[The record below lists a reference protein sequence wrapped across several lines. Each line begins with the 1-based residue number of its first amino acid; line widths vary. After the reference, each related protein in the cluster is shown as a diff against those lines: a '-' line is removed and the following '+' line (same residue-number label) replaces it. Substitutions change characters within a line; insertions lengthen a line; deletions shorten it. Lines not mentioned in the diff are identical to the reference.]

1 MGKLHHVREE
11 TSVIEQ
17 TNLKQAYI
25 PTIGEM
31 QNWYEDDLRREA
43 LKSSERENDKVLEEH
58 GAFFKAFRKFE
69 IRKFEKRDEKITS
82 DSKKDNIYYETYKT
96 YVEKET
102 ANKGKEIQEIENLI
116 EYEKFFLRWER
127 RVNGESNHSHYGSTS
142 ATRYRVDR
150 IKELEKELDRILESS
165 PEAWEFYYKRQ
176 LLRDIETGNQ
186 QRLVTVPYVVKAKQ
200 KVIDSLNLGV
210 PVYIVGHLGS
220 GKTQLAT
227 EAAVDFTIQN
237 RMQRELEDKMETWF
251 SANSNATEK
260 DAVEKF
266 GEFYEERKL
275 YYKNIFSG
283 GSKEEIESLQPL
295 FISGSHNL
303 TYEDMFV
310 EKTLS
315 LKHSFSKGSYSNYLN
330 MIIGDFYKWMDEHK
344 TRLEQMTDEEQLQL
358 KIQIWKSFSDLLVAS
373 NSAFGTEIKKIER
386 EILIAVKEGR
396 PVIVDELNTI
406 AMQNLIALN
415 DILQRHAGNTAYIT
429 GVGPVLI
436 KPGFG
441 FIGTGNLSSQMVNYE
456 GTNELNP
463 AFKSRFVT
471 IEYNYVSQKT
481 IGSLEEQ
488 EFPEKN
494 ELFRIIV
501 AQLADENGN
510 IYIPDSKRTLEELF
524 RFSQLCRVTQNVF
537 MGKWKEDEA
546 QKDFGT
552 EELEL
557 RESVLSIRNI
567 LHVLDNW
574 NRGEEKDLS
583 KALWDGF
590 ISSITYP
597 DDQNYILSQAVR
609 FGFFPAGEGW
619 NIETKGIGEAT
630 ATYDEIRTC
639 PYHYVRPLTETL
651 SYLDVIHLIFGKGTV
666 RKTLPEELKEAF
678 EVDMDDSLQVDGKK
692 YQKLDQQL
700 SHLEHSKDI
709 LEYMEG
715 NRKSVKL

>member
-1 MGKLHHVREE
+1 MK
-11 TSVIEQ
+11 EQ
-17 TNLKQAYI
+17 KNLKQVYI
-25 PTIGEM
+25 PTIEEM
-31 QNWYEDDLRREA
+31 QSWYEYDLRKKS
-43 LKSSERENDKVLEEH
+43 LKTFEYENNKKINEQGE
-58 GAFFKAFRKFE
+58 FFKAFR
-69 IRKFEKRDEKITS
+69 RFEKIDDKILFS
-82 DSKKDNIYYETYKT
+82 SKDNNIYYEKYKL
-96 YVEKET
+96 YIEEEIE
-102 ANKGKEIQEIENLI
+102 NKGKNIEEIENSI
-116 EYEKFFLRWER
+116 EYERFFLSWER
-127 RVNGESNHSHYGSTS
+127 RVNRESNNYGHYGSNS
-142 ATRYRVDR
+142 ATRYRVDC
-150 IKELEKELDRILESS
+150 IEKLEKELELILEDS

-176 LLRDIETGNQ
+176 LIRDIESQHQ

-200 KVIDSLNLGV
+200 KVVDSLKLGI

-227 EAAVDFTIQN
+227 EAALDFTIQN
-237 RMQRELEDKMETWF
+237 KIQRELEYKMEEWF
-251 SANSNATEK
+251 SANPDATEK
-260 DAVEKF
+260 DAIEKF
-266 GEFYEERKL
+266 GEFNKERKL
-275 YYKNIFSG
+275 YYKNILIN
-283 GSKEEIESLQPL
+283 GSREEIQSLQPL

-315 LKHSFSKGSYSNYLN
+315 LKHSFSEGSFVDYLN
-330 MIIGDFYKWMDEHK
+330 MIIEDFYEWMNEHRE
-344 TRLEQMTDEEQLQL
+344 RLEQMTDEEQLQL

-415 DILQRHAGNTAYIT
+415 DILQRHAGSTAYIT

-441 FIGTGNLSSQMVNYE
+441 FIGTGNLSTQMINYE

-471 IEYNYVSQKT
+471 IEYNYVPQRIT
-481 IGSLEEQ
+481 GSLNDQ

-494 ELFRIIV
+494 ELFRIIIV
-501 AQLADENGN
+501 RLADKNGA
-510 IYIPDSKRTLEELF
+510 IHIPDSQRTLEELF
-524 RFSQLCRVTQNVF
+524 RFSQLCRVIQNVF
-537 MGKWKEDEA
+537 MGKWKDNKI
-546 QKDFGT
+546 QKDSGMD
-552 EELEL
+552 EPEL

-574 NRGEEKDLS
+574 NLGEEKDLS

-609 FGFFPAGEGW
+609 FGFFPISEGW
-619 NIETKGIGEAT
+619 KIETKGVGEAT
-630 ATYDEIRTC
+630 TTYEEIRTG
-639 PYHYVRPLTETL
+639 PYHYVRPAIEIL
-651 SYLDVIHLIFGKGTV
+651 SYLDVVHLIFGKGTL
-666 RKTLPEELKEAF
+666 RRTLPEKLIEIF
-678 EVDMDDSLQVDGKK
+678 EDDIDNLTRIDAKK
-692 YQKLDQQL
+692 YQELNQRL
-700 SHLEHSKDI
+700 SHLEHSKYL
-709 LEYMEG
+709 LEYLEDNG
-715 NRKSVKL
+715 GEK

>member
-1 MGKLHHVREE
+1 MK
-11 TSVIEQ
+11 EQ
-17 TNLKQAYI
+17 KNIKKDYI
-25 PTIGEM
+25 PTIEEM
-31 QNWYEDDLRREA
+31 QSWYEDDLRKEA
-43 LKSSERENDKVLEEH
+43 VKTLEYENNKKIE
-58 GAFFKAFRKFE
+58 GQGSFFKAFRKFE
-69 IRKFEKRDEKITS
+69 ERDDKITP
-82 DSKKDNIYYETYKT
+82 DPKKNNIYYKKYKAYIEEET
-96 YVEKET
+96 E
-102 ANKGKEIQEIENLI
+102 NMGKRILEIENLI

-127 RVNGESNHSHYGSTS
+127 RVNSEVNNSNHYGSNS
-142 ATRYRVDR
+142 ATRYRVDC
-150 IKELEKELDRILESS
+150 IEKLEKELERLLEDS

-176 LLRDIETGNQ
+176 LTRDIETQHQ
-186 QRLVTVPYVVKAKQ
+186 QRLVAVPYVVKAKQ

-220 GKTQLAT
+220 GKTQLAA
-227 EAAVDFTIQN
+227 EAALDFTIQN
-237 RMQRELEDKMETWF
+237 RIQRELEVKMESWF
-251 SANSNATEK
+251 SQNPNGTEK
-260 DAVEKF
+260 EAIEKF
-266 GEFYEERKL
+266 GRFNEERRL
-275 YYKNIFSG
+275 YYKNILTN

-315 LKHSFSKGSYSNYLN
+315 LEHSFSAGSYGDYLN
-330 MIIGDFYKWMDEHK
+330 MIIGDFYEWMDEHRE
-344 TRLEQMTDEEQLQL
+344 RLEQMTDEEQLQL

-373 NSAFGTEIKKIER
+373 NSAFGTEVKKIER

-396 PVIVDELNTI
+396 TVIVDELNTI

-415 DILQRHAGNTAYIT
+415 DILQRHAGSTAYIT

-441 FIGTGNLSSQMVNYE
+441 FIGTGNLSTHMVNYE

-471 IEYNYVSQKT
+471 IEYNYVPQNIT
-481 IGSLEEQ
+481 GSLEDQ

-494 ELFRIIV
+494 ELFRIII
-501 AQLADENGN
+501 ARLADKNGN
-510 IYIPDSKRTLEELF
+510 IHIPAPKRTLEELF

-537 MGKWKEDEA
+537 MGKWKDNGIEKDSGIDEV
-546 QKDFGT
+546 
-552 EELEL
+552 EL

-574 NRGEEKDLS
+574 NQGEEKDLS

-609 FGFFPAGEGW
+609 FGFFPISEGW
-619 NIETKGIGEAT
+619 KVETKGIGEST
-630 ATYDEIRTC
+630 TTYDEIRTR
-639 PYHYVRPLTETL
+639 PYHYIRPSIETL
-651 SYLDVIHLIFGKGTV
+651 SYLDVVHMMFGKGIL
-666 RKTLPEELKEAF
+666 RKTLPEGLIEHFK
-678 EVDMDDSLQVDGKK
+678 DNIDDSLRIDAKK
-692 YQKLDQQL
+692 YQKLDQRL
-700 SHLEHSKDI
+700 SHLEHSKDLI
-709 LEYMEG
+709 DYLEANGGEE
-715 NRKSVKL
+715 

>member
-1 MGKLHHVREE
+1 MKKEK
-11 TSVIEQ
+11 
-17 TNLKQAYI
+17 NPKQAYI
-25 PTIGEM
+25 PTIEEM
-31 QNWYEDDLRREA
+31 QCWYEDDLRREA
-43 LKSSERENDKVLEEH
+43 LKSLECENNKKID
-58 GAFFKAFRKFE
+58 GQGSFFKAFRRFE
-69 IRKFEKRDEKITS
+69 ERNEKIPL
-82 DSKKDNIYYETYKT
+82 DSKESNAYYKKYKA
-96 YVEKET
+96 YVEGER
-102 ANKGKEIQEIENLI
+102 ANKGKKIQEIENLI
-116 EYEKFFLRWER
+116 EYERFFLRFER
-127 RVNGESNHSHYGSTS
+127 RVNRETNNYSCYGSNS

-150 IKELEKELDRILESS
+150 IEGLEKELETILKSS

-176 LLRDIETGNQ
+176 LISDIESQHQ
-186 QRLVTVPYVVKAKQ
+186 QRLVPVPYVVKAKQ
-200 KVIDSLNLGV
+200 KVIDSLNSGV

-227 EAAVDFTIQN
+227 EAAMDFTIQN
-237 RMQRELEDKMETWF
+237 RIQSELEEKMENWF
-251 SANSNATEK
+251 SDNPNATEE
-260 DAVEKF
+260 DAIKKF
-266 GEFYEERKL
+266 REFNEERKL
-275 YYKNIFSG
+275 HYRNILTNG
-283 GSKEEIESLQPL
+283 TKEEIESLQPL

-315 LKHSFSKGSYSNYLN
+315 LEHSFSKRSYKDYLN
-330 MIIGDFYKWMDEHK
+330 MIIVDFYDWMDEHK
-344 TRLEQMTDEEQLQL
+344 EKLEQMTDEEQLHL

-373 NSAFGTEIKKIER
+373 NSTFGTTIKKIER

-415 DILQRHAGNTAYIT
+415 DILQRHAGSTAYIT

-441 FIGTGNLSSQMVNYE
+441 FIGTGNLSTQMVNYE

-471 IEYNYVSQKT
+471 IEYNYVPQKIT
-481 IGSLEEQ
+481 GSLEDQ

-494 ELFRIIV
+494 ELFRIII
-501 AQLADENGN
+501 AHLADKNGN
-510 IYIPDSKRTLEELF
+510 IHIPDSKRTLEELF

-537 MGKWKEDEA
+537 MGKWKDNEILKDSGMDEP
-546 QKDFGT
+546 
-552 EELEL
+552 EL

-574 NRGEEKDLS
+574 NLGEEKDLS

-609 FGFFPAGEGW
+609 FGFFPTGEGW
-619 NIETKGIGEAT
+619 NIEIKGIGEAT
-630 ATYDEIRTC
+630 TTYDEIRTR
-639 PYHYVRPLTETL
+639 PYHYVRPSIETL
-651 SYLDVIHLIFGKGTV
+651 SCLDVVHLVFGKGPSRRVLT
-666 RKTLPEELKEAF
+666 KGLKEIF
-678 EVDMDDSLQVDGKK
+678 EIDIDDSLRIDVKK

-700 SHLEHSKDI
+700 SHLEHSKEL
-709 LEYMEG
+709 LEYLEDNG
-715 NRKSVKL
+715 GEK

>member
-1 MGKLHHVREE
+1 MEE
-11 TSVIEQ
+11 TSVKEQ
-17 TNLKQAYI
+17 KNIKQAYI
-25 PTIGEM
+25 PAIEEM
-31 QNWYEDDLRREA
+31 QSRYEDDLRREA
-43 LKSSERENDKVLEEH
+43 SRSLEYEYNREIEGQES
-58 GAFFKAFRKFE
+58 FFKAFRKFE
-69 IRKFEKRDEKITS
+69 ERDDKIPVYSKEDNVFYEK
-82 DSKKDNIYYETYKT
+82 YKA
-96 YVEKET
+96 YVEEET
-102 ANKGKEIQEIENLI
+102 ANQGKKIQEIENLI
-116 EYEKFFLRWER
+116 EYERFFLRFER
-127 RVNGESNHSHYGSTS
+127 RISSETNNYSHFGSNS
-142 ATRYRVDR
+142 ATRYRVDCIR
-150 IKELEKELDRILESS
+150 GLEKELKKILESS

-176 LLRDIETGNQ
+176 LISDIETQ
-186 QRLVTVPYVVKAKQ
+186 HEQRLVAVPYVVNAKQ

-227 EAAVDFTIQN
+227 EAAMDFTIQN
-237 RMQRELEDKMETWF
+237 KIQSELENKMEEWF
-251 SANSNATEK
+251 SKNPNAKEK
-260 DAVEKF
+260 DAIQVFKELN
-266 GEFYEERKL
+266 EERKL
-275 YYKNIFSG
+275 YYKNILTN
-283 GSKEEIESLQPL
+283 GSKGEIESLQPL

-315 LKHSFSKGSYSNYLN
+315 LTHSFSQGSYTDYLN

-344 TRLEQMTDEEQLQL
+344 ERLEQMTDEEQLQL

-373 NSAFGTEIKKIER
+373 NSSFGTVIKKVER

-396 PVIVDELNTI
+396 TVIVDELNTI

-415 DILQRHAGNTAYIT
+415 DILQRHAGSTAYIT

-436 KPGFG
+436 NPGFG
-441 FIGTGNLSSQMVNYE
+441 FIGTGNLSTQMVNYE

-471 IEYNYVSQKT
+471 IEYNYVPQKIT
-481 IGSLEEQ
+481 GSLEDR

-494 ELFRIIV
+494 ELFRIII
-501 AQLADENGN
+501 AQLADKNGN
-510 IYIPDSKRTLEELF
+510 IHIPDSKRTLEELF

-537 MGKWKEDEA
+537 IGKWKGNEA
-546 QKDFGT
+546 QKDTGMD
-552 EELEL
+552 EPEL

-574 NRGEEKDLS
+574 NQGEEKDLS

-609 FGFFPAGEGW
+609 FGFFPAMKGW
-619 NIETKGIGEAT
+619 KVDTKGIGEAA
-630 ATYDEIRTC
+630 ATYEEIRTS
-639 PYHYVRPLTETL
+639 PYYYVRPSIETL
-651 SYLDVIHLIFGKGTV
+651 SCLDVVHLVFGKGTLRRV
-666 RKTLPEELKEAF
+666 LTKGLKEIF
-678 EVDMDDSLQVDGKK
+678 EIDIDDSLRIDVKK

-700 SHLEHSKDI
+700 SHLEHSKEL
-709 LEYMEG
+709 LEYLEDNEG
-715 NRKSVKL
+715 EK

>member
-1 MGKLHHVREE
+1 MK
-11 TSVIEQ
+11 EQ
-17 TNLKQAYI
+17 KNLRQVYI
-25 PTIGEM
+25 PTIEEM
-31 QNWYEDDLRREA
+31 QSWYEDDLRKEA
-43 LKSSERENDKVLEEH
+43 LKSSEYENNKKIEEQ
-58 GAFFKAFRKFE
+58 GSFFKAFRKFE
-69 IRKFEKRDEKITS
+69 EREGKIPP
-82 DSKKDNIYYETYKT
+82 DSKKNNVYYEKYKA
-96 YVEKET
+96 YVEEET
-102 ANKGKEIQEIENLI
+102 ANKGKEIQEIQNLI
-116 EYEKFFLRWER
+116 EYQKFFLCWER
-127 RVNGESNHSHYGSTS
+127 RVNSESNS
-142 ATRYRVDR
+142 ATRYRVDC
-150 IKELEKELDRILESS
+150 IKKLEEELEIILESS

-176 LLRDIETGNQ
+176 LISDIETQHQ

-210 PVYIVGHLGS
+210 PIYIVGHLGS

-227 EAAVDFTIQN
+227 EAALDFTIQN
-237 RMQRELEDKMETWF
+237 KIQRELEDKMEEWF
-251 SANSNATEK
+251 SANPNATEK
-260 DAVEKF
+260 DAIQ
-266 GEFYEERKL
+266 EFREFNEERKL
-275 YYKNIFSG
+275 HYKNILTN

-315 LKHSFSKGSYSNYLN
+315 LNHSFSQGSYADYLN
-330 MIIGDFYKWMDEHK
+330 MIIGDFYEWMGENK
-344 TRLEQMTDEEQLQL
+344 ARLEQMTDEEQLQL
-358 KIQIWKSFSDLLVAS
+358 KIQIWKSFSDLLVAR

-415 DILQRHAGNTAYIT
+415 DILQRHAGSTAYIT

-441 FIGTGNLSSQMVNYE
+441 FIGTGNLSTQMVNYE

-471 IEYNYVSQKT
+471 IEYNYVPQKT
-481 IGSLEEQ
+481 SGSLVDQ

-494 ELFRIIV
+494 ELYRIII
-501 AQLADENGN
+501 ARLADENGN
-510 IYIPDSKRTLEELF
+510 IHIPDSKITLERLF

-537 MGKWKEDEA
+537 MGKWKDNED
-546 QKDFGT
+546 QNDSGMD
-552 EELEL
+552 ELEL

-574 NRGEEKDLS
+574 NHGEEKDLS

-597 DDQNYILSQAVR
+597 DDQSYILSQAVR
-609 FGFFPAGEGW
+609 FGFFPIGEGW
-619 NIETKGIGEAT
+619 KIEAKGIGEAT
-630 ATYDEIRTC
+630 TTYDGIRTR
-639 PYHYVRPLTETL
+639 PYHYVRPSTETL
-651 SYLDVIHLIFGKGTV
+651 SYLDVVHLIFGKGTL
-666 RKTLPEELKEAF
+666 RKTLPKELKETF
-678 EVDMDDSLQVDGKK
+678 EVDIDDSLRIDVKK

-700 SHLEHSKDI
+700 SYLEHSKNL
-709 LEYMEG
+709 LEFLEDNG
-715 NRKSVKL
+715 EKK

>member
-1 MGKLHHVREE
+1 MKQ
-11 TSVIEQ
+11 Q
-17 TNLKQAYI
+17 TNLKQVYI

-31 QNWYEDDLRREA
+31 QSWYEDDLRGEA
-43 LKSSERENDKVLEEH
+43 SRSLESENHKKIEEQ
-58 GAFFKAFRKFE
+58 GAFFRAF
-69 IRKFEKRDEKITS
+69 RKFEKRDEQICPG
-82 DSKKDNIYYETYKT
+82 SKNSNVYYEKYKT
-96 YVEKET
+96 YVENET
-102 ANKGKEIQEIENLI
+102 ACMGKKIQEIENSI

-127 RVNGESNHSHYGSTS
+127 RVNSESNNYSHYGSSS

-150 IKELEKELDRILESS
+150 IKELEKELEVILENS

-176 LLRDIETGNQ
+176 LLRDIETGRQ
-186 QRLVTVPYVVKAKQ
+186 QRLVTVPYVANTKQ

-210 PVYIVGHLGS
+210 PAYIVGHLGS
-220 GKTQLAT
+220 GKTQLAA
-227 EAAVDFTIQN
+227 EAAVDFTVQN
-237 RMQRELEDKMETWF
+237 RMQRELEDKIDEWF
-251 SANSNATEK
+251 STNPNASEK
-260 DAVEKF
+260 DAIKKF
-266 GEFYEERKL
+266 GEFHEERKL
-275 YYKNIFSG
+275 YYKNIFANG
-283 GSKEEIESLQPL
+283 NKEEIESLQPL

-310 EKTLS
+310 EKTLT
-315 LKHSFSKGSYSNYLN
+315 LKHSFSQGSYSDYLN
-330 MIIGDFYKWMDEHK
+330 LIIGDFYQWMDEHR

-471 IEYNYVSQKT
+471 IEYNYVSQRT
-481 IGSLEEQ
+481 IGSLEDQ

-494 ELFRIIV
+494 ELFRIII
-501 AQLADENGN
+501 ARLADENGN
-510 IYIPDSKRTLEELF
+510 IHIPDSKRTIEELF
-524 RFSQLCRVTQNVF
+524 RFSQLCKVTQNVF
-537 MGKWKEDEA
+537 MGKWKDDEA
-546 QKDFGT
+546 QKDFGVD
-552 EELEL
+552 ELEL
-557 RESVLSIRNI
+557 RESVLSVRNI

-609 FGFFPAGEGW
+609 FGFFPVGEGW

-630 ATYDEIRTC
+630 TTYDEIRTR

-651 SYLDVIHLIFGKGTV
+651 SYLDVVHLVFGNGTP
-666 RKTLPEELKEAF
+666 RKTIPKGLKETF
-678 EVDMDDSLQVDGKK
+678 EVDIDDLSQIDEKK

-700 SHLEHSKDI
+700 SHLEHSKDL
-709 LEYMEG
+709 LEYLEG
-715 NRKSVKL
+715 NGGKG

>member
-1 MGKLHHVREE
+1 M
-11 TSVIEQ
+11 IEQ
-17 TNLKQAYI
+17 TNLKQVYI

-31 QNWYEDDLRREA
+31 QSRYEDDLREEA
-43 LKSSERENDKVLEEH
+43 LKSSEYENHKKVEEQ
-58 GAFFKAFRKFE
+58 GAFFKAFR
-69 IRKFEKRDEKITS
+69 RFEKRADKIPS
-82 DSKKDNIYYETYKT
+82 DTKEGNVYYKKYKA
-96 YVEKET
+96 YVEEET

-127 RVNGESNHSHYGSTS
+127 RVNSESNNYSHYGSSS

-150 IKELEKELDRILESS
+150 IKELEKELEMILENS
-165 PEAWEFYYKRQ
+165 PEAWEFYYRRQ
-176 LLRDIETGNQ
+176 LLSDIETVHQ
-186 QRLVTVPYVVKAKQ
+186 QRLVTVPYVANAKQ

-227 EAAVDFTIQN
+227 EAAVDFTVQN
-237 RMQRELEDKMETWF
+237 RIQSELEYKMEEWF
-251 SANSNATEK
+251 SVNPNATEK
-260 DAVEKF
+260 DGIRKF
-266 GEFYEERKL
+266 GEFLNERKL
-275 YYKNIFSG
+275 YYKNIFIN
-283 GSKEEIESLQPL
+283 GSEEEIESLQPL

-315 LKHSFSKGSYSNYLN
+315 LKSSFSKGSYSDYLN
-330 MIIGDFYKWMDEHK
+330 MIIGDFYAWMDEHK

-481 IGSLEEQ
+481 TGSLEDQ

-494 ELFRIIV
+494 ELFRVII
-501 AQLADENGN
+501 ARLADKNGN
-510 IYIPDSKRTLEELF
+510 LHVPDSKRTLEELF
-524 RFSQLCRVTQNVF
+524 RFSQLCKVTQNVF
-537 MGKWKEDEA
+537 MGKWKDDEA
-546 QKDFGT
+546 QKDFGGD
-552 EELEL
+552 EPEL

-574 NRGEEKDLS
+574 NVGEEKDLS

-597 DDQNYILSQAVR
+597 DDQNYILSQGVR
-609 FGFFPAGEGW
+609 FGFFPKGEGW
-619 NIETKGIGEAT
+619 NVETKATGEAT
-630 ATYDEIRTC
+630 TTYDEIRTC
-639 PYHYVRPLTETL
+639 PYHYVRPLTESL
-651 SYLDVIHLIFGKGTV
+651 SYLDVVHLVFGKGTP
-666 RKTLPEELKEAF
+666 RKAFSKELKEAL
-678 EVDMDDSLQVDGKK
+678 EIDNDDLPQIDGKR
-692 YQKLDQQL
+692 YQELDQQL
-700 SHLEHSKDI
+700 SHLEHSKDL

-715 NRKSVKL
+715 NGEDVQ

>member
-1 MGKLHHVREE
+1 MK
-11 TSVIEQ
+11 EQ
-17 TNLKQAYI
+17 KNLKQVYI
-25 PTIGEM
+25 PTIEEM
-31 QNWYEDDLRREA
+31 QSWYEDDLRKEA
-43 LKSSERENDKVLEEH
+43 LKSSEYENNRKIEEQ
-58 GAFFKAFRKFE
+58 GSFFKAFRKFE
-69 IRKFEKRDEKITS
+69 EKDDKIPP
-82 DSKKDNIYYETYKT
+82 DSKKNNVYYEKYKA
-96 YVEKET
+96 YVEEET
-102 ANKGKEIQEIENLI
+102 ANKGKKIQEIENLI

-127 RVNGESNHSHYGSTS
+127 RVNSESNNYGHYGSNS
-142 ATRYRVDR
+142 ATRYRVDC
-150 IKELEKELDRILESS
+150 IEKLEKELEIILENS

-176 LLRDIETGNQ
+176 LIRDIETQHQ

-227 EAAVDFTIQN
+227 EAALDFTIQN
-237 RMQRELEDKMETWF
+237 KIQSELENKMEDWF
-251 SANSNATEK
+251 SANPNATEK
-260 DAVEKF
+260 DAIEKF
-266 GEFYEERKL
+266 REFNEERKL
-275 YYKNIFSG
+275 HYKNILIN

-315 LKHSFSKGSYSNYLN
+315 LERSFSKGSFVDYLN
-330 MIIGDFYKWMDEHK
+330 MIIGDFYEWMDEHRA
-344 TRLEQMTDEEQLQL
+344 RLEQMTDEEQLQL

-373 NSAFGTEIKKIER
+373 NSAFGTEIKKTER

-415 DILQRHAGNTAYIT
+415 DILQRHAGSTAYIT

-441 FIGTGNLSSQMVNYE
+441 FIGTGNLSTQMVNYE

-471 IEYNYVSQKT
+471 IEYNYVPQKI
-481 IGSLEEQ
+481 IGSLEDQ

-494 ELFRIIV
+494 ELFRIIM
-501 AQLADENGN
+501 ARLADKNGN
-510 IYIPDSKRTLEELF
+510 IHIPDSKRTLEELF
-524 RFSQLCRVTQNVF
+524 RFSQLCKVTQNVF
-537 MGKWKEDEA
+537 MGKWKDNEV
-546 QKDFGT
+546 QKDSGID
-552 EELEL
+552 ELEL

-574 NRGEEKDLS
+574 NQGEEKDLS

-609 FGFFPAGEGW
+609 FGFFPISEGW
-619 NIETKGIGEAT
+619 EVETKGIGET
-630 ATYDEIRTC
+630 TITYEEIRTR
-639 PYHYVRPLTETL
+639 PYHYVRPSIETL
-651 SYLDVIHLIFGKGTV
+651 SYLDVVHLIFGKGTQ
-666 RKTLPEELKEAF
+666 RKILPKELKEIF
-678 EVDMDDSLQVDGKK
+678 KDDIDDLTRIDAKK
-692 YQKLDQQL
+692 YQELDKQL
-700 SHLEHSKDI
+700 SHLEHSNYL
-709 LEYMEG
+709 LEYLEYDG
-715 NRKSVKL
+715 EEE

>member
-1 MGKLHHVREE
+1 MKEKTDINQG
-11 TSVIEQ
+11 
-17 TNLKQAYI
+17 YI
-25 PTIGEM
+25 PIIGEM
-31 QNWYEDDLRREA
+31 QSWYEDDLRKEA
-43 LKSSERENDKVLEEH
+43 LKSSEYENNEKIEDQ

-69 IRKFEKRDEKITS
+69 ERDYKVPH
-82 DSKKDNIYYETYKT
+82 DSKKNNVYYEKYRA
-96 YVEKET
+96 YVEEERE
-102 ANKGKEIQEIENLI
+102 NKGKKIQEIENSI
-116 EYEKFFLRWER
+116 EYEKFFLSWER
-127 RVNGESNHSHYGSTS
+127 RVNSESNNYSHYGSNS
-142 ATRYRVDR
+142 ATRYRVDC
-150 IKELEKELDRILESS
+150 IKKLEKDLEAILEDS

-176 LLRDIETGNQ
+176 LISDIETQHQ
-186 QRLVTVPYVVKAKQ
+186 QRLVTVPYVVEAKQ

-227 EAAVDFTIQN
+227 EAALDFTIQN
-237 RMQRELEDKMETWF
+237 RIQRELEDKMDKWF
-251 SANSNATEK
+251 SKNPNATEK
-260 DAVEKF
+260 NAIKKF
-266 GEFYEERKL
+266 GEFNEERKL
-275 YYKNIFSG
+275 YYKNILTN
-283 GSKEEIESLQPL
+283 GSKEEVESLQPL

-310 EKTLS
+310 EKTLT
-315 LKHSFSKGSYSNYLN
+315 LKQSFSKGSYSNYLN
-330 MIIGDFYKWMDEHK
+330 MIIGDFYEWMDEHR
-344 TRLEQMTDEEQLQL
+344 TRLEEMSDEEQLQL

-471 IEYNYVSQKT
+471 IEYNYVPQKT
-481 IGSLEEQ
+481 IGSLENQ
-488 EFPEKN
+488 EFPERN
-494 ELFRIIV
+494 ELFRVII
-501 AQLADENGN
+501 ARLADENGN
-510 IYIPDSKRTLEELF
+510 IHLPNSKRTIEELF

-537 MGKWKEDEA
+537 MGKWKDDEA
-546 QKDFGT
+546 QKDCGMD
-552 EELEL
+552 ELEL

-574 NRGEEKDLS
+574 NVGEEKDLS

-609 FGFFPAGEGW
+609 FGFFPMGEGW
-619 NIETKGIGEAT
+619 NVETKGIGEAT
-630 ATYDEIRTC
+630 TTYDEIRTR
-639 PYHYVRPLTETL
+639 PYNYVRPSMESL
-651 SYLDVIHLIFGKGTV
+651 SYLDLVHLIFGEGTP
-666 RKTLPEELKEAF
+666 RKTLPKELIEAF
-678 EVDMDDSLQVDGKK
+678 ENDIYDLARIDAKK

-700 SHLEHSKDI
+700 SHLEHSNYLFEY
-709 LEYMEG
+709 LESNGGKE
-715 NRKSVKL
+715 

>member
-1 MGKLHHVREE
+1 M
-11 TSVIEQ
+11 IEQ
-17 TNLKQAYI
+17 TDLKQVYI

-31 QNWYEDDLRREA
+31 QSRYEDDLRREA
-43 LKSSERENDKVLEEH
+43 SKSSEYENHKIIEGQ
-58 GAFFKAFRKFE
+58 GAFFKAFRN
-69 IRKFEKRDEKITS
+69 FEKRDDIITP
-82 DSKKDNIYYETYKT
+82 DSKEDNVYYEKYKV
-96 YVEKET
+96 YVEEET
-102 ANKGKEIQEIENLI
+102 ANKGKEIQEIENSI
-116 EYEKFFLRWER
+116 EYEEFFLRWER
-127 RVNGESNHSHYGSTS
+127 RINSESNNYSHYGSSS

-150 IKELEKELDRILESS
+150 IKGLENKLEMILENS
-165 PEAWEFYYKRQ
+165 PEAWEFFYRRQ
-176 LLRDIETGNQ
+176 LLSDIETVRQ
-186 QRLVTVPYVVKAKQ
+186 QRLVTVPYVVNAKQ

-227 EAAVDFTIQN
+227 EAAVDFTVQN
-237 RMQRELEDKMETWF
+237 RIQRELECKMEEWF
-251 SANSNATEK
+251 SANPNATEK
-260 DAVEKF
+260 DAIQKF
-266 GEFYEERKL
+266 GEFHKERKL
-275 YYKNIFSG
+275 YYKNIFNS

-315 LKHSFSKGSYSNYLN
+315 LKRSFSKGSYSDYLN
-330 MIIGDFYKWMDEHK
+330 MIIGDFYAWMDEHK
-344 TRLEQMTDEEQLQL
+344 TRLEEMTDEEQLQL

-494 ELFRIIV
+494 ELFRVIIARLV
-501 AQLADENGN
+501 DENGN
-510 IYIPDSKRTLEELF
+510 IHIPDSKRTLEELF
-524 RFSQLCRVTQNVF
+524 RFSQLCKVTQNVF

-552 EELEL
+552 DELEL

-574 NRGEEKDLS
+574 NVGEEKDIS

-609 FGFFPAGEGW
+609 FGFYSKGEGW
-619 NIETKGIGEAT
+619 NVETKGTGEAT
-630 ATYDEIRTC
+630 TTYDEIRTR
-639 PYHYVRPLTETL
+639 PYRYVRPLTETL
-651 SYLDVIHLIFGKGTV
+651 SYLDVVHMVFGKGTP
-666 RKTLPEELKEAF
+666 RKAFPKGLEEALGA
-678 EVDMDDSLQVDGKK
+678 DMDDLSQIDGKK

-700 SHLEHSKDI
+700 FHLEHSKDL
-709 LEYMEG
+709 LEYMEDNG
-715 NRKSVKL
+715 GKV